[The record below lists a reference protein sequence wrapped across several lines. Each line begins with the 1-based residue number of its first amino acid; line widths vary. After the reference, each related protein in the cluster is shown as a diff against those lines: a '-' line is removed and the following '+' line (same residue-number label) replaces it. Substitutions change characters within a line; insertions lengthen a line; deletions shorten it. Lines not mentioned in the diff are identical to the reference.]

1 LKDGEC
7 REAVCEVTGG
17 DYNSCDG
24 CGKELH
30 FRCIDCFTDRCYVR
44 DLCPP
49 CRVSYTFVCSR
60 CSWPSHSCTPG
71 AMWTDQPICTECE
84 PTDGPVLWTS
94 KRARLESDSWS
105 SDSDSV

>member
-17 DYNSCDG
+17 GPFPCFG
-24 CGKELH
+24 CGEELH
-30 FRCIDCFTDRCYVR
+30 FRCIDCLPGPRYTL
-44 DLCPP
+44 DLCAP
-49 CRVSYTFVCSR
+49 CSASYTFVCSR
-60 CSWPSHSCTPG
+60 CSWSSHSCTPET
-71 AMWTDQPICTECE
+71 MRTDQPICTECE
-84 PTDGPVLWTS
+84 PTDAPVLWTS